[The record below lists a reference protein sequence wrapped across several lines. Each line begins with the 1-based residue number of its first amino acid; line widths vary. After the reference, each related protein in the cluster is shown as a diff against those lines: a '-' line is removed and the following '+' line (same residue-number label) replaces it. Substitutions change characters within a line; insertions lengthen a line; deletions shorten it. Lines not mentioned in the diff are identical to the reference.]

1 MLKKRILVVDDDE
14 GIRMVV
20 RLVLG
25 KAGFHV
31 SEASG
36 GAEALSRLAAG
47 PSPAYDLVLL
57 DQNMPDMSGRETL
70 TQVRQQAPA
79 MKVIMLSGGV
89 EEELWDE
96 VNARTVR
103 FLPKPFQNHEL
114 VQVVQEALDE

>member
-20 RLVLG
+20 RLVLD

-36 GAEALSRLAAG
+36 GAEALRHLADG

-57 DQNMPDMSGRETL
+57 DQNMPEMSGRETL

-89 EEELWDE
+89 GEELWDE
-96 VNARTVR
+96 VNARIVR